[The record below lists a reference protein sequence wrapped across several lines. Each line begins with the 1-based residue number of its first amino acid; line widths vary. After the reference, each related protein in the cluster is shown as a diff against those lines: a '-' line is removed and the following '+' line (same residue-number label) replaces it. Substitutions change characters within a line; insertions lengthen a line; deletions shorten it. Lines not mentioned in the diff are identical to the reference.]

1 MAFLSLLDERAKPK
15 GSRDPLGFELV
26 WSYFGRKVIGN
37 LTTITSSMDNF
48 AVALLG
54 FYWANQLVPM
64 DKEESDRHKSVREA
78 FLCYEQL
85 TGYVR
90 YFGGATDIMG
100 ITRVKK
106 RIHDDSLK
114 ITLGQSSEQ
123 QILSNQ
129 ASYGLWGLYSSAA
142 RDTGLV
148 EGNNRI
154 VTSLGQAITQVIL
167 QQLGS
172 VADELFSL
180 LTDTK
185 PLDRGQLEHV
195 AKIFMDAVHHE
206 DVQKPLL
213 EALMSG
219 SDPEGVQNELWQ
231 ITRETFSQKVER
243 PENIEEFIQLVLAER
258 PSERLVQFM
267 RDITDTERLLVA
279 VNNIFHYCRRKDG
292 ENLADVLKILDGRY
306 DYLHLPETLPEDSF
320 PRRDQLLSILAAFR
334 SNELPRVITEI
345 LQLNKEVMQH
355 RSGAPW
361 VEVEPGNTL
370 RVKVKSEK
378 AELKSQQDIE
388 QRWDYDYFLGSFLN
402 IAKQHIGMG

>member
-26 WSYFGRKVIGN
+26 WSHFGRKVIGN

-64 DKEESDRHKSVREA
+64 DKEESERHKPVREA
-78 FLCYEQL
+78 FLRYEQL

-106 RIHDDSLK
+106 RIQDDSLK

-123 QILSNQ
+123 QILSDQ

-154 VTSLGQAITQVIL
+154 VTSLGQTIAHVIL
-167 QQLGS
+167 QQLGG
-172 VADELFSL
+172 VAGELFSL
-180 LTDTK
+180 LTYTK
-185 PLDRGQLEHV
+185 PLDRGQLERV
-195 AKIFMDAVHHE
+195 AKTFMGAIHHE

-243 PENIEEFIQLVLAER
+243 PENIEEFIKLVLAER
-258 PSERLVQFM
+258 PSERLVQYM
-267 RDITDTERLLVA
+267 HDIIDTERLLVA

-292 ENLADVLKILDGRY
+292 ENLSEVLKTLDGRY
-306 DYLHLPETLPEDSF
+306 DYSQLPETLPEDNF
-320 PRRDQLLSILAAFR
+320 PRREQLLSILAAFR
-334 SNELPRVITEI
+334 GNEMPRAITEV
-345 LQLNKEVMQH
+345 LHLNKEVMQH

-402 IAKQHIGMG
+402 IAKQHIGRG